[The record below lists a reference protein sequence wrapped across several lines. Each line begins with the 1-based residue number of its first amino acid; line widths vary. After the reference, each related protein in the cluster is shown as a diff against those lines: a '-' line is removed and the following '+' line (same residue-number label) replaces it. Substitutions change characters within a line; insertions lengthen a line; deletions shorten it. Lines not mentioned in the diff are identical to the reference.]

1 MEEELQERVAA
12 LDFEEAVR
20 LRDAIAARKAQLTTP
35 LATDQGGMGERVA
48 LTALFFP
55 PGRGHPPLPIPPP
68 PSLLR
73 CFGGS
78 TAATGNSAIFLA
90 KNSCEVWLYIF
101 IPGFKGCF
109 QT

>member
-48 LTALFFP
+48 LAALFFP
-55 PGRGHPPLPIPPP
+55 LRPRAPHPPIPLP
-68 PSLLR
+68 PSLL
-73 CFGGS
+73 CCLGGS
-78 TAATGNSAIFLA
+78 TAATGGGEGISAIF
-90 KNSCEVWLYIF
+90 F
-101 IPGFKGCF
+101 G
-109 QT
+109 